1 MANVAV
7 IEAALRLDGK
17 QWDRTI
23 NRAKANFQKLVTD
36 TKAIA
41 AAAGT
46 ILLGAGIGL
55 AKVAGELKEAGDE
68 ALRLKKNLDTTF
80 DGEQLDRLTEKIRVL
95 GATPPFSEE
104 QFTGAAKQLATFGK
118 EVESNLDRIG
128 NIAAFTGQNFDTI
141 SKAFAGLGVDD
152 RAAKQLEKLA
162 NISPERLAQYGAVL
176 DKTGEKLDLTGDN
189 AEKAQKALEALAD
202 AEFAGAMDQAVTAT
216 DQLSGSLLLLK
227 QDAGAALAEFADSA
241 ASFIVPLVEGFR
253 ALPGP
258 VKASVGVIV
267 ALGSAAAVTTAGV
280 IALGLAAGPI
290 GAAFTAAGGAA
301 GIWASG
307 LAAVNV
313 QLPILNQ
320 SLLGVA
326 GSVAILGGAMAVII
340 GLFVATT
347 NAINEQTK
355 AEEQLLKI
363 ELRRAANQRTLGDL
377 QGKSIEQLKAE
388 GKTADDLANGILAL
402 QERIELAR
410 EAGNDALVKRL
421 SAQVVDL
428 KKAKEELAKA
438 ETVQRQRAK
447 EEEVFNSPEA
457 KAAREKDAAEK
468 DKLRKEALDKELD
481 DISLRLAQEE
491 ISQRESLRL
500 RAEALQKYRAD
511 ESEKRALA
519 IETAKFETQT
529 ATEAVKTAEERKEAL
544 RSGRLD
550 NRLNEIKL
558 LRTQEKISAQE
569 EIASLERILQTYD
582 LTESEKQQLRQQTAD
597 LEARLRDERER
608 AEEKAAQEEQ
618 RRAEEAVKQAEKNA
632 QDLAAAKAEGNR
644 LEQDSISRQIDDLQ
658 AQTEDTGQNNT
669 GKIRALIEEQ
679 LKLQLEAIALEAERE
694 KAATDSAEARAQIE
708 ANANEKMKAAIRGRA
723 DEEKRAVQEQIDAI
737 NDLNEAKK
745 PKKESSFSGPFGLED
760 LNASIQSSLNT
771 TSALRSA
778 EVQTGGFSQLQLLAE
793 QIQAQPDKEVRLPRD
808 YQPQIKGDLDL
819 KVSVDVKGDAEVKT
833 VASTSV
839 DGKQSSIMRSGRGMR
854 GRVGLA

>member
-36 TKAIA
+36 SKAIA

-104 QFTGAAKQLATFGK
+104 QFTGAAKQLQTFGK
-118 EVESNLDRIG
+118 DVESNLDRIG

-162 NISPERLAQYGAVL
+162 NISPERLARYGAVL
-176 DKTGEKLDLTGDN
+176 DATGEKLDLTGDG

-241 ASFIVPLVEGFR
+241 ASFVVPLIEGFR

-258 VKASVGVIV
+258 VKASIGIVV
-267 ALGSAAAVTTAGV
+267 ALGSAAAVTTAGI

-290 GAAFTAAGGAA
+290 GTAFAAAGGAA
-301 GIWASG
+301 GIWAGG

-313 QLPILNQ
+313 QLPILNA
-320 SLLGVA
+320 SLIATA
-326 GSVAILGGAMAVII
+326 GSVAVLGGALTVII

-347 NAINEQTK
+347 NAINNQTK

-363 ELRRAANQRTLGDL
+363 ELQRAANQRTLKDL
-377 QGKSIEQLKAE
+377 QGKTVAE
-388 GKTADDLANGILAL
+388 LQEAGRTSKELANGILAL

-410 EAGNDALVKRL
+410 EAGNEALVKRL

-438 ETVQRQRAK
+438 EKVQQSRAK
-447 EEEVFNSPEA
+447 EEAASNTPEA
-457 KAAREKDAAEK
+457 KAARDKQAAEAEA
-468 DKLRKEALDKELD
+468 LRKEALDAELD
-481 DISLRLAQEE
+481 GISLRLAQEE
-491 ISQRESLRL
+491 ITQKQSLQL
-500 RAEALQKYRAD
+500 RAEALQKYRAGED
-511 ESEKRALA
+511 AKRALA
-519 IETAKFETQT
+519 IETAQFETKT
-529 ATEAVKTAEERKEAL
+529 AEEAVKTAEERKEAL

-550 NRLNEIKL
+550 KRLNEIKL
-558 LRTQEKISAQE
+558 LRTEEKISAQE
-569 EIASLERILQTYD
+569 EIASLQRILQTYD
-582 LTESEKQQLRQQTAD
+582 LTEKEKQDLRQQTAD
-597 LEARLRDERER
+597 LEARLRDES
-608 AEEKAAQEEQ
+608 EKAAEKASQEAQ
-618 RRAEEAVKQAEKNA
+618 RRAEEDAKKAEKNA
-632 QDLAAAKAEGNR
+632 QDIAAAKAEANS
-644 LEQDSISRQIDDLQ
+644 LAQDSLSRQIDDLQ
-658 AQTEDTGQNNT
+658 ANTEETGQDNT
-669 GKIRALIEEQ
+669 GKVRALIEEQ
-679 LKLQLEAIALEAERE
+679 LKLQLEAIALEAERA

-708 ANANEKMKAAIRGRA
+708 ANANEKMKAAIRDRA
-723 DEEKRAVQEQIDAI
+723 DQENAAVQEQIDAI
-737 NDLNEAKK
+737 NRLNEAKK
-745 PKKESSFSGPFGLED
+745 PKKESSFGGVFGIED
-760 LNASIQSSLNT
+760 LNTSIQSSLNT

-778 EVQTGGFSQLQLLAE
+778 EVQTGGFSQLQALAD
-793 QIQAQPDKEVRLPRD
+793 QIQQQPDKEVILPKD
-808 YQPQIKGDLDL
+808 YQPKISGELDL
-819 KVSVDVKGDAEVKT
+819 KVQVDVKGEAEVKT
-833 VASTSV
+833 TASTSI
-839 DGKQSSIMRSGRGMR
+839 DGKQSSITRDARGMR
-854 GRVGLA
+854 GRLGMA